1 MNDPIIL
8 PSYPD
13 EELAELSPAKLTDI
27 LIEDQDCVPRN
38 VIDACVRC
46 GEAMTEY
53 LRQLHEDD
61 FLWIECE
68 DELDEIA
75 EGIWWLRLHATMILG
90 KIPSEQA
97 GLLLVELMRRMS
109 QEEDGHLQDWLSGYW
124 PALFQNKPDTVI
136 PFLRA
141 LCEDKSLDWYIR
153 ATAIEAVIGFA
164 SNQGTP
170 ELEQALAWLAGI
182 VTDESDN

>member
-53 LRQLHEDD
+53 LCQLHEDD

-109 QEEDGHLQDWLSGYW
+109 QEEDDHQQDWLSGY
-124 PALFQNKPDTVI
+124 
-136 PFLRA
+136 
-141 LCEDKSLDWYIR
+141 
-153 ATAIEAVIGFA
+153 
-164 SNQGTP
+164 
-170 ELEQALAWLAGI
+170 
-182 VTDESDN
+182 